1 MTELNYSGENA
12 ATVSFAGSNLQI
24 LFMYNND
31 NFQKFSQT
39 ALLDFKWERTKKNV
53 KYYIIISCYHL
64 GHEVYK
70 FCLPKLILSEH
81 LAGYL

>member
-24 LFMYNND
+24 LFTYNND

-39 ALLDFKWERTKKNV
+39 ALLDFKWERTKKM
-53 KYYIIISCYHL
+53 
-64 GHEVYK
+64 
-70 FCLPKLILSEH
+70 
-81 LAGYL
+81 